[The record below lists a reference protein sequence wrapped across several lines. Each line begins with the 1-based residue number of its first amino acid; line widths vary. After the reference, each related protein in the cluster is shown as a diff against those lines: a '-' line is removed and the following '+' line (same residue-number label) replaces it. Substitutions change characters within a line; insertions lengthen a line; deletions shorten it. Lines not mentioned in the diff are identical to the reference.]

1 MKPRMSRTKAELIPD
16 STRPQQW
23 STFPLSTTT
32 PGSLNTAAL
41 RNDGWSTCHAIP
53 RLSVVLTVDCYWL
66 SEFGGGCDKPY
77 LHNQEEET
85 VLVRLGLGPK
95 IVDMTVY
102 SFQDLW
108 NYLCFCQNKW
118 PLYYHCLDSLFKIC
132 T

>member
-53 RLSVVLTVDCYWL
+53 RLLVVLTVDTDFL
-66 SEFGGGCDKPY
+66 SLEGAVISHTY
-77 LHNQEEET
+77 IT
-85 VLVRLGLGPK
+85 RRRRL
-95 IVDMTVY
+95 
-102 SFQDLW
+102 
-108 NYLCFCQNKW
+108 C
-118 PLYYHCLDSLFKIC
+118 
-132 T
+132 